1 MFGERFDNRS
11 SRPSPAD
18 LPSEAATRAPP
29 SRASASRRGD
39 RHSAA
44 SGAFRLFPGFFSSAF
59 VASQGVETMTI
70 STPSFETSLPKTGP
84 AGLAES
90 WRSDILSGF
99 LVFLI
104 ALPLCLGIAMA
115 SGFPPQAG
123 IISAIVG
130 GLLVSRING
139 SYVTIMGPAAGL
151 IVVILDSV
159 QELGGGDAMAGYRYT
174 LAAIFFSAIIQ
185 ILMGVMK
192 AGKMSA
198 FFPSSAVHGMLAAIG
213 IIIMAKQIHVMLGV
227 KPDAPTLFQTI
238 GAIPASLRDLNPEVA
253 IIGFLG
259 LGILALWTFVKNPKL
274 KMIPA
279 PLLVVLVGMALAK
292 YFDLEDEHKYL
303 FLPNAVFLPHH
314 EFTIGPKFL
323 VTLPENFLAGF
334 AFPDF
339 SRALQ
344 PVFWQQ
350 VFTIALVGSLESLLS
365 AAAID
370 KLDPYKRVSDLNRDI
385 AAVGVGNAICG
396 LIGGLPMIAE
406 IVRSSAN
413 VNNGAKTGWANF
425 FHGLFLLVF
434 VALFPK
440 LIHEIPLASLA
451 ALLVFTGYRLA
462 SPREFKKTLEIGWDQ
477 LGVFVIT
484 IVGVLA
490 TDLLI
495 GVAIGVVAELLF
507 HFWRSINWRD
517 VVKLSRS
524 IEETAPGVYHVQVKG
539 AAFFGN
545 YLALKGDLA
554 TIPEGKT
561 VIFDLSETSTVD
573 HTVMENLHHFCEDY
587 EGKGGRAEIHGLD
600 GLVATSSHPLAP
612 RKRCA

>member
-1 MFGERFDNRS
+1 MTLS
-11 SRPSPAD
+11 
-18 LPSEAATRAPP
+18 APVQT
-29 SRASASRRGD
+29 A
-39 RHSAA
+39 
-44 SGAFRLFPGFFSSAF
+44 
-59 VASQGVETMTI
+59 
-70 STPSFETSLPKTGP
+70 LPKTGF

-90 WRSDILSGF
+90 WRADILSGF

-123 IISAIVG
+123 IITAIVG

-139 SYVTIMGPAAGL
+139 SFVTIMGPAAGL

-159 QELGGGDAMAGYRYT
+159 QELGAGDAMAGYRYT
-174 LAAIFFSAIIQ
+174 LAAIFFAGIFQ

-213 IIIMAKQIHVMLGV
+213 IIIIAKQLHVMLGV
-227 KPDAPTLFQTI
+227 KPDASTLFQTI
-238 GAIPASLRDLNPEVA
+238 GAIPASLRDMNPEVA

-259 LGILALWTFVKNPKL
+259 LAILAAWTFVGPRL
-274 KMIPA
+274 RMVPA
-279 PLLVVLVGMALAK
+279 PLLVVLVGMALGK

-303 FLPNAVFLPHH
+303 FLPNFEFLPHH
-314 EFTIGPKFL
+314 EFTLGPKFL
-323 VTLPENFLAGF
+323 VTLPQNFLAGF

-339 SRALQ
+339 GMSWHM
-344 PVFWQQ
+344 VFWQQ
-350 VFTIALVGSLESLLS
+350 VFAIALVGSLESLLS
-365 AAAID
+365 AAAVD
-370 KLDPYKRVSDLNRDI
+370 KLDAHKRVSDLNRDV

-413 VNNGAKTGWANF
+413 VNAGARTSWANF
-425 FHGLFLLVF
+425 FHGLFLLIF

-440 LIHEIPLASLA
+440 LIHEIPLSSLA

-462 SPREFKKTLEIGWDQ
+462 SPKEFKKTLEIGWDQ

-484 IVGVLA
+484 IIGVLA

-495 GVAIGVVAELLF
+495 GVAIGVAAELLF
-507 HFWRSINWRD
+507 HFWRSIDWSD
-517 VVKLSRS
+517 VVKISRT
-524 IEETAPGVYHVQVKG
+524 IEETEPGVYHVQVSG

-554 TIPEGKT
+554 KIPAGKT

-573 HTVMENLHHFCEDY
+573 HTVMENLHHYCEDY
-587 EGKGGRAEIHGLD
+587 RSKGGYAEIRGLD
-600 GLVATSSHPLAP
+600 QLKATSRHPLAP
-612 RKRCA
+612 RKRVA

>member
-1 MFGERFDNRS
+1 MSIAPLTVEAPQI
-11 SRPSPAD
+11 PS
-18 LPSEAATRAPP
+18 
-29 SRASASRRGD
+29 
-39 RHSAA
+39 
-44 SGAFRLFPGFFSSAF
+44 
-59 VASQGVETMTI
+59 
-70 STPSFETSLPKTGP
+70 TGM
-84 AGLAES
+84 AGLAQN
-90 WRSDILSGF
+90 WRADVLSGF

-123 IISAIVG
+123 IITAIVG

-139 SYVTIMGPAAGL
+139 SFVTVMGPAAGL

-159 QELGGGDAMAGYRYT
+159 QELGGANALAGYRYT
-174 LAAIFFSAIIQ
+174 LAAIFFAGLIQ
-185 ILMGVMK
+185 IAMGVMK

-213 IIIMAKQIHVMLGV
+213 IIIMSKQIHVMLGV
-227 KPDAPTLFQTI
+227 KPDAQTLFQTI
-238 GAIPASLRDLNPEVA
+238 GAIPRSFTDMNPEVA

-259 LGILALWTFVKNPKL
+259 LAILALWTLVRNRYL
-274 KMIPA
+274 KMLPA
-279 PLLVVLVGMALAK
+279 PLIVVLVGMALAQ
-292 YFDLEDEHKYL
+292 YFDLEDEHIYL
-303 FLPNAVFLPHH
+303 FLTSAEFLPHH
-314 EFTIGPKFL
+314 EFTVGPKFL
-323 VTLPENFLAGF
+323 VTLPANFFSGF

-339 SRALQ
+339 SRAGESL
-344 PVFWQQ
+344 FWQQ
-350 VFTIALVGSLESLLS
+350 VFAIALVGSLESLLS
-365 AAAID
+365 AAAVD
-370 KLDPYKRVSDLNRDI
+370 KLDPYKRTSDLNRDV
-385 AAVGVGNAICG
+385 ASVGLGNAICG

-425 FHGLFLLVF
+425 FHGLFLLFF

-462 SPREFKKTLEIGWDQ
+462 SPGEFKKTLAIGWDQ

-495 GVAIGVVAELLF
+495 GVAIGVVAEFLF
-507 HFWRSINWRD
+507 HFWRSVDWRE
-517 VVKLSRS
+517 VIKLNRT
-524 IEETAPGVYHVQVKG
+524 IEETEPGVYHVEVRG

-545 YLALKGDLA
+545 YLSLKGDLA
-554 TIPEGKT
+554 AIPEGKT
-561 VIFDLSETSTVD
+561 IIFDLSETSTID
-573 HTVMENLHHFCEDY
+573 HTVKENLHHFCEDY
-587 EGKGGRAEIHGLD
+587 RGKGGRAEIHGLD
-600 GLVATSSHPLAP
+600 RLVATSKHPLAP
-612 RKRCA
+612 RKRVA